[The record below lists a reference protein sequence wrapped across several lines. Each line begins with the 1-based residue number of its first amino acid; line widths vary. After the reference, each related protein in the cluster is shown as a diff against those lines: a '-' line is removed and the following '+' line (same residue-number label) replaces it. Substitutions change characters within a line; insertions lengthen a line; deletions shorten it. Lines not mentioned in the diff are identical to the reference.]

1 MARIMHSFI
10 DKLRLRGGRD
20 PAVPDSTAVG
30 DSPPAVGPVID
41 SDDIATAKAINDPTT
56 ISPAAQAGIQ
66 KIEAVTLTWNTFSLV
81 LMLIN
86 IWLIFLTNGFR
97 ISVLASLA
105 PFVTSEWQFH
115 SLTAVIYVVSSAM
128 ASATYIPVA
137 KLLDTWGRAEAFL
150 FMVALATLGVICQGA
165 SRNLPTFCAGEVLY
179 DVGFSGIVYTICV
192 LAADVT
198 SLKNRA
204 LAFAFTSSP
213 YMVTAFAGP
222 KAAEGFLLN
231 VTWRW
236 GFGAFAIIVPCVTV
250 PMFIHLKYHERKA
263 VKSGL
268 YEKPLKSTQPFMQ
281 RAKQALIEF
290 DMPGVFLF
298 AGGLVV
304 FLLPFTIAAKAP
316 NGWASD
322 YIIAMLVVGFVTLVG
337 FALYEIYLAPAPFI
351 NGKFLLDR
359 TVISACMINFT
370 YQISYYCWNSYFT
383 SFLQVVCNIS
393 VSEAGYINN
402 TFQVVSGVVCFAYG
416 YAIRVTGRFK
426 WLYYIAIPLFI
437 LGQALMIH
445 FRQPN
450 QYVGYII
457 MCEIFMSLG
466 GSVFILLAQVACLA
480 AVDHQNVASV
490 LAFLFVVGGIGGSIG
505 YTISG
510 AIWTN
515 TFLPALQRN
524 LPESAVGNA
533 TLIFGSLPA
542 QLAYPVGSPERVAIQ
557 EAYGYAQTRML
568 AVGTGV
574 AAVMFFWLYFMKNI
588 NVNTKA
594 VQTKG
599 TVF

>member
-1 MARIMHSFI
+1 
-10 DKLRLRGGRD
+10 
-20 PAVPDSTAVG
+20 
-30 DSPPAVGPVID
+30 
-41 SDDIATAKAINDPTT
+41 
-56 ISPAAQAGIQ
+56 
-66 KIEAVTLTWNTFSLV
+66 
-81 LMLIN
+81 
-86 IWLIFLTNGFR
+86 
-97 ISVLASLA
+97 
-105 PFVTSEWQFH
+105 
-115 SLTAVIYVVSSAM
+115 
-128 ASATYIPVA
+128 
-137 KLLDTWGRAEAFL
+137 
-150 FMVALATLGVICQGA
+150 
-165 SRNLPTFCAGEVLY
+165 
-179 DVGFSGIVYTICV
+179 
-192 LAADVT
+192 
-198 SLKNRA
+198 
-204 LAFAFTSSP
+204 
-213 YMVTAFAGP
+213 
-222 KAAEGFLLN
+222 
-231 VTWRW
+231 
-236 GFGAFAIIVPCVTV
+236 
-250 PMFIHLKYHERKA
+250 
-263 VKSGL
+263 
-268 YEKPLKSTQPFMQ
+268 
-281 RAKQALIEF
+281 
-290 DMPGVFLF
+290 
-298 AGGLVV
+298 
-304 FLLPFTIAAKAP
+304 
-316 NGWASD
+316 
-322 YIIAMLVVGFVTLVG
+322 MLVVGFVTLVG